1 MARPKKQVKTKEP
14 VRIRMR
20 EITGGNRSLY
30 LDIYVNGVRSYE
42 GLKLYLIPET
52 DQAAKIRNANTMQ
65 AANAIKAARILE
77 LTNRKAG
84 IKTADKAGKITVGE
98 LFRAYVEKRK
108 QTSLHASEKARQ
120 FLAHLDR
127 WGLSSCRLSQ
137 VDKNFCLDVLRHIK
151 ESGLKQS
158 TQNHF
163 QVRFAAVLNDAVR
176 NDLIPVN
183 PMTKVDPGDRI
194 KPAESTREYLTV
206 DEVRAL
212 IVTPYG
218 KEIEKRAFLFSCFC
232 GLRYSDVVALRWGDI
247 RRSTSGGVEVCLT
260 MQKTKRPIVLP
271 LSDDALKWL
280 PARRSAAGTE
290 RVFKGIDRHIVDRL
304 KVWAAAAGIK
314 KNVTFHTARHTFAT
328 MLITFGADLYT
339 VSKLLG
345 HSNITMTQ
353 VYAKLVDAKKIEAVN
368 LFNGKF

>member
-1 MARPKKQVKTKEP
+1 MARPKKQVKAKEP
-14 VRIRMR
+14 VRIRTR
-20 EITGGNRSLY
+20 EIKGGNRSLY

-77 LTNRKAG
+77 LTNKKAG
-84 IKTADKAGKITVGE
+84 IKTISKGDKITVGE
-98 LFRAYVEKRK
+98 LFRAYMVKKK
-108 QTSLHASEKARQ
+108 QPSSRECAREV
-120 FLAHLDR
+120 LAYLDR
-127 WGLSSCRLSQ
+127 WGLSSCRLLQ
-137 VDKNFCLDVLRHIK
+137 VDKKYCLDVIRNLK
-151 ESGLKQS
+151 DSGLKQS
-158 TQNHF
+158 TQYRM
-163 QVRFAAVLNDAVR
+163 QARVAAVLNDAVR

-183 PMTKVDPGDRI
+183 PFSKLDTDEKIR
-194 KPAESTREYLTV
+194 KAESMREYLTA

-212 IVTPYG
+212 IATPCARE
-218 KEIEKRAFLFSCFC
+218 KVKRAFLFSCFC
-232 GLRYSDVVALRWGDI
+232 GLRVGDIAALRWEDI
-247 RRSTSGGVEVCLT
+247 RRGASGGVEVCLT

-280 PARRSAAGTE
+280 PVRRGAGDSE
-290 RVFKGIDRHIVDRL
+290 RVFTGLYRSDANKCL
-304 KVWAAAAGIK
+304 KPWVTAAGIK
-314 KNVTFHTARHTFAT
+314 KYVTFHVARHTFAT

-345 HSNITMTQ
+345 HSNISMTQ
-353 VYAKLVDAKKIEAVN
+353 IYAKLVDSKKVEAVN